1 MKIEM
6 DFAFGKSENH
16 KPSGLSISFIV
27 VLGQEVTRF
36 LNQAHAGHRPA
47 FAWFLKIVSL
57 WMSVCVCVCVYVCM
71 CVPAPAAIKN

>member
-6 DFAFGKSENH
+6 DFAFGKNESH

-27 VLGQEVTRF
+27 VVGQEVIRF

-47 FAWFLKIVSL
+47 CA
-57 WMSVCVCVCVYVCM
+57 
-71 CVPAPAAIKN
+71 